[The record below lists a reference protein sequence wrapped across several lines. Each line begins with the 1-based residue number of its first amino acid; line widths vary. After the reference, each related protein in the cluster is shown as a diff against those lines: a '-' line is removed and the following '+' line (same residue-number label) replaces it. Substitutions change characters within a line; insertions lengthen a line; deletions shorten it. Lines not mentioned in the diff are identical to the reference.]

1 MIPVKS
7 KHLAKDHIKKKIM
20 ARITEL
26 IAISSKPEEERTEDE
41 KLLLDK
47 ANNFQRPDNLSFKSF
62 SEWMEGQ

>member
-1 MIPVKS
+1 
-7 KHLAKDHIKKKIM
+7 M